1 MKRYLSIILALAL
14 VFSCFTAVGAEEPE
28 LSVHQTT
35 SKIFQ
40 GVFGPDATLT
50 ASAPDGVLNSEAG
63 TYTWDA
69 KERASFSPKQ
79 KPKLYIGRIYKF
91 SLEASAEA
99 VEGGDA
105 IPSAF
110 NHQVSISTNGKTD
123 YVKFKSTV
131 TGGTTSKYTQFRWN
145 GTGVTTEKTKFE
157 THPHELIY
165 IPSSLNNGIYD
176 TFSKFEMWADKG
188 KSVKYT
194 LYGLELEETI
204 SHYDTK
210 FNIGSNG
217 SVYITKYSDHDGKNL
232 IEDRLL
238 ANGDIVAFEKQ
249 TEPGFLIVSEAGY
262 VIDSVKYNGVEIEGA
277 SGKFSFNFNSDKI
290 TDVGSFDITFK
301 EGAETAV
308 NYDRISLSGNKT
320 LYNNS
325 PRDYRPIVVT
335 AYDSEGNET
344 DITGSAFLTYTTSN
358 PLAFNLHGA
367 LLGSGSVN
375 GMSIVTATYSNADG
389 TKVSASVIF
398 QNATNIKGA
407 MYNTDSTYGYNEPGH
422 EAGSTSC
429 LAWRNGLS
437 GSWQL
442 RAYHGAN
449 VDNEENGGYNW
460 ADGKYRLL
468 GGWFY
473 DDGTNANY
481 FSLFLKNLRPDARS
495 RKAAFNYNVNI
506 GKTSATGEK
515 YSPWNKGDGV
525 KATKGWHQV
534 IAFIDNSG
542 YVNVYIDGVLVFRL
556 TMPVSDQA
564 GSKDYASYL
573 ELRGARP
580 NTANT
585 YKFDELYVA
594 DYPTVKPEYTASV
607 VMPQNIRLTAN
618 GTVVNNG
625 SNIPVRAGESITFET
640 NAPDKIISTI
650 ERLDA
655 LGFNTE
661 TYTVNGRSYTVPNIN
676 DDAEYRINYTEIE
689 GLSRVE
695 KEVFYEDFKGTAKE
709 GTDSGYANVAT
720 TNSGR
725 RLKIRDGVGVKY
737 DAENGYVTYAKAPA
751 TAEKPEPPHAY
762 FSISNEN
769 NSKLFTYYLG
779 RSYKYDFVV
788 KGKDQQVYMQTVGH
802 INGMPWGAN
811 INPGFNSEDFAN
823 ISSTLDVYSISGD
836 GGKTWTAK
844 SKDVTSVESI
854 SFYASPRTFSEM
866 KVTEYKYCLPVTLAK
881 TGSGEVSFTEID
893 DLSYTMTDGSN
904 TVECGERTFTFTP
917 AEGSKI
923 ESIEFDGNT
932 IPVKDE
938 NGFSTVLNIDSQ
950 KALNV
955 TFALKSHEAPTVI
968 TGESI
973 VAKNYDYSALV
984 PGAAP
989 SNTILGYATINVGY
1003 GSTISECGYSI
1014 TNKDNIKLEL
1024 PAIAVPAGNS
1034 YGIRMV
1040 GAGLVSGT
1048 YRIQPYIKLSDN
1060 TVITGDEKTVTI
1072 Q

>member
-1 MKRYLSIILALAL
+1 MKRYLSLVLALAL

-50 ASAPDGVLNSEAG
+50 ASASGGVLDSEAG

-69 KERASFSPKQ
+69 FNRANFSPKQ

-105 IPSAF
+105 IPSNF
-110 NHQVSISTNGKTD
+110 NHQISISTIGQSD

-131 TGGTTSKYTQFRWN
+131 TGGITSKYTQFRWN
-145 GTGVTTEKTKFE
+145 GIGVTTEKKKFE
-157 THPHELIY
+157 THTHELIY

-176 TFSKFEMWADKG
+176 TFSKFEMWAING

-194 LYGLELEETI
+194 LYGLDLEETI

-217 SVYITKYSDHDGKNL
+217 SVYITKYSDLDGKNL

-277 SGKFSFNFNSDKI
+277 SGKSSFNFNSNKI
-290 TDVGSFDITFK
+290 TDVGSFDVTFK
-301 EGAETAV
+301 EGAETAA

-325 PRDYRPIVVT
+325 PRDYLPIVVT

-344 DITGSAFLTYTTSN
+344 DITGSAFLKYTTSN
-358 PLAFNLHGA
+358 PLAFNLRGA

-389 TKVSASVIF
+389 KKVSASVIF

-407 MYNTDSTYGYNEPGH
+407 MYNTNSIFGYNEPGH

-429 LAWRNGLS
+429 LAWNAGNADVDSYR
-437 GSWQL
+437 L
-442 RAYHGAN
+442 RAYHGSN
-449 VDNEENGGYNW
+449 VDKEENGGYNW

-481 FSLFLKNLRPDARS
+481 FGLYLKNLRPDARE
-495 RKAAFNYNVNI
+495 KNTAFSYYVNI

-556 TMPVSDQA
+556 TMPVSDYA
-564 GSKDYASYL
+564 GSKDYGSYL
-573 ELRGARP
+573 ELRGVRL
-580 NTANT
+580 NTDNT

-618 GTVVNNG
+618 GTVVTNG

-720 TNSGR
+720 TSRDR
-725 RLKIRDGVGVKY
+725 RLKIRDGVGVAY
-737 DAENGYVTYAKAPA
+737 DAENGYVTYAKASG

-854 SFYASPRTFSEM
+854 SFSASPRTFSEM
-866 KVTEYKYCLPVTLAK
+866 RVTEYKYCLPVTLAK

-893 DLSYTMTDGSN
+893 DLSYTMADGSN
-904 TVECGERTFTFTP
+904 AVECGERTFTFTP

-923 ESIEFDGNT
+923 ESVEFDGSK

-955 TFALKSHEAPTVI
+955 TFAAKSETAPTVT
-968 TGESI
+968 TGEPI
-973 VAKNYDYSALV
+973 VAYDYKYSDEYEA
-984 PGAAP
+984 
-989 SNTILGYATINVGY
+989 SNTIVGYATIDTGNGK
-1003 GSTISECGYSI
+1003 TISECGYYI
-1014 TNKDNIKLEL
+1014 TNEEGSKLTL
-1024 PAIAVPAGNS
+1024 PAFAVPEGTT
-1034 YGIRMV
+1034 YGIRMF
-1040 GAGLVSGT
+1040 GAALVSGT

-1060 TVITGDEKTVTI
+1060 TVITGDEKVVTI
-1072 Q
+1072 K

>member
-28 LSVHQTT
+28 LSVHKTT

-50 ASAPDGVLNSEAG
+50 ASAPDGVVDSGAG

-69 KERASFSPKQ
+69 LERASFSPKQ

-99 VEGGDA
+99 VEGGDTL
-105 IPSAF
+105 PSVF

-123 YVKFKSTV
+123 FVKFKSTV
-131 TGGTTSKYTQFRWN
+131 TEGTTSTYTQFRWN
-145 GTGVTTEKTKFE
+145 GINVTTEKTTFE
-157 THPHELIY
+157 THPHELVY

-194 LYGLELEETI
+194 LYGLDLEETI

-290 TDVGSFDITFK
+290 TDVGSFDVTFK
-301 EGAETAV
+301 EGEETAV

-344 DITGSAFLTYTTSN
+344 DITGSAFLKYTTSN

-389 TKVSASVIF
+389 KKVSASVIF
-398 QNATNIKGA
+398 QNATNINGA
-407 MYNTDSTYGYNEPGH
+407 MYNTNSTYGYNEPGH

-429 LAWRNGLS
+429 LAWRNGLE

-442 RAYHGAN
+442 RAYHGSN
-449 VDNEENGGYNW
+449 VNTETNGGYDW

-495 RKAAFNYNVNI
+495 RKAAFNYNVNV

-542 YVNVYIDGVLVFRL
+542 YVNVYIDGVLVYRSI
-556 TMPVSDQA
+556 MPVSDYADSQ
-564 GSKDYASYL
+564 DYASYL

-585 YKFDELYVA
+585 YKFDELYIA

-607 VMPQNIRLTAN
+607 VMAQNIRLTAN

-650 ERLDA
+650 ERHDA

-661 TYTVNGRSYTVPNIN
+661 TYTVNGRSYTVSNIN

-695 KEVFYEDFKGTAKE
+695 KEVFYEDFKGTAIG

-720 TNSGR
+720 TDRNR
-725 RLKIRDGVGVKY
+725 RLKIRDGVGVAY
-737 DAENGYVTYAKAPA
+737 DAENGYVTYAKASK
-751 TAEKPEPPHAY
+751 TTEDTPPHAY

-788 KGKDQQVYMQTVGH
+788 KGIGQQIYMQTAGYV
-802 INGMPWGAN
+802 NGTPWGAN

-854 SFYASPRTFSEM
+854 SFYTSPRTFNEM
-866 KVTEYKYCLPVTLAK
+866 KVTEIKYCLPVTLTK
-881 TGSGEVSFTEID
+881 TGSGTVSFTEAD
-893 DLSYTMTDGSN
+893 DTAVTMADGSN
-904 TVECGERTFTFTP
+904 NVECGERTFTFTP

-923 ESIEFDGNT
+923 ESVEFDGSK

-955 TFALKSHEAPTVI
+955 TFAAKSETAPTVT
-968 TGESI
+968 TGEPA
-973 VAKNYDYSALV
+973 VAYDYRYSDDY
-984 PGAAP
+984 AP
-989 SNTILGYATINVGY
+989 SNTIVGYATIDTGY
-1003 GSTISECGYSI
+1003 GKTISECGYYI
-1014 TNKDNIKLEL
+1014 TNKDDITLTL
-1024 PAIAVPAGNS
+1024 PAFAVPEGTT
-1034 YGIRMV
+1034 YGIRMF

-1060 TVITGDEKTVTI
+1060 TVITGDEKVVTI

>member
-1 MKRYLSIILALAL
+1 M
-14 VFSCFTAVGAEEPE
+14 
-28 LSVHQTT
+28 
-35 SKIFQ
+35 
-40 GVFGPDATLT
+40 
-50 ASAPDGVLNSEAG
+50 
-63 TYTWDA
+63 
-69 KERASFSPKQ
+69 
-79 KPKLYIGRIYKF
+79 
-91 SLEASAEA
+91 
-99 VEGGDA
+99 
-105 IPSAF
+105 
-110 NHQVSISTNGKTD
+110 
-123 YVKFKSTV
+123 
-131 TGGTTSKYTQFRWN
+131 YTQFRWN
-145 GTGVTTEKTKFE
+145 GTGVTTEKKKFE

-176 TFSKFEMWADKG
+176 TFSKFEMWADKK

-194 LYGLELEETI
+194 LYGLALEETI

-290 TDVGSFDITFK
+290 TDVGSFDVTFK
-301 EGAETAV
+301 EGEETAV

-344 DITGSAFLTYTTSN
+344 DITGSAFLKYTTSN

-389 TKVSASVIF
+389 KKISASVIF
-398 QNATNIKGA
+398 QNTKNITTAPDQADAKVG
-407 MYNTDSTYGYNEPGH
+407 DTYQKFNFRIDEPGH
-422 EAGSTSC
+422 ASESC
-429 LAWRNGLS
+429 LAWNADNAIVDSYR
-437 GSWQL
+437 L
-442 RAYHGAN
+442 RAYHGSN
-449 VDNEENGGYNW
+449 VDTATDGGYDW
-460 ADGKYRLL
+460 KDGKYRLL

-525 KATKGWHQV
+525 KATKGWHQA

-542 YVNVYIDGVLVFRL
+542 YVNVYIDGVLVFRSI
-556 TMPVSDQA
+556 MPVSDYA

-573 ELRGARP
+573 ELRAARGD
-580 NTANT
+580 TSKAT
-585 YKFDELYVA
+585 FKFDDIYIA
-594 DYPTVKPEYTASV
+594 DYPTVKPEYTATITMPEENNLFVNDAYVKNASEVKVKAGGSV
-607 VMPQNIRLTAN
+607 K
-618 GTVVNNG
+618 
-625 SNIPVRAGESITFET
+625 FEIK
-640 NAPDKIISTI
+640 APDKIISTI
-650 ERLDA
+650 EKTDA
-655 LGFNTE
+655 LDFNSE
-661 TYTVNGRSYTVPNIN
+661 TYTVNAKSYTVSDIN
-676 DDAEYRINYTEIE
+676 DDAEYKVNFKTIDGVTA
-689 GLSRVE
+689 VE
-695 KEVFYEDFKGTAKE
+695 KEVFYEDFKGKALE
-709 GTDSGYANVAT
+709 AGDGAYANIAT
-720 TNSGR
+720 TNRNR
-725 RLKIRDGVGVKY
+725 RLKIRDGVGVAY
-737 DAENGYVTYAKAPA
+737 DAENGYVTYAKASA
-751 TAEKPEPPHAY
+751 TAETPNPPHAY

-788 KGKDQQVYMQTVGH
+788 KGIGQQIYMQTAGYV
-802 INGMPWGAN
+802 NGTPWGAN

-844 SKDVTSVESI
+844 SKDVTSVESV
-854 SFYASPRTFSEM
+854 SFSASPRTFSEM

-893 DLSYTMTDGSN
+893 DLSYTMADGSN
-904 TVECGERTFTFTP
+904 AVECGERTFTFTP

-923 ESIEFDGNT
+923 ESIEFDGKP
-932 IPVKDE
+932 IPVTDE

-955 TFALKSHEAPTVI
+955 TFAAKSETAPTVT
-968 TGESI
+968 TGEPA
-973 VAKNYDYSALV
+973 VAYDYKYSDDY
-984 PGAAP
+984 AP
-989 SNTILGYATINVGY
+989 SNTIVGYATIDTGY
-1003 GSTISECGYSI
+1003 GKTIKECGYYI
-1014 TNKDNIKLEL
+1014 TNKDDITLTL
-1024 PAIAVPAGNS
+1024 PAFAVPEGTT
-1034 YGIRMV
+1034 YGIRMF

-1048 YRIQPYIKLSDN
+1048 YRIQPYIKLSDD
-1060 TVITGDEKTVTI
+1060 TIITGEEKTVI
-1072 Q
+1072 VK